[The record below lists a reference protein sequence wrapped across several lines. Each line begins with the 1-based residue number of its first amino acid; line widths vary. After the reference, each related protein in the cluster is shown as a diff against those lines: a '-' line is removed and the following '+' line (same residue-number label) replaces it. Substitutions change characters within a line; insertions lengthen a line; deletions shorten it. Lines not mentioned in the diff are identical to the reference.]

1 MKAMLVRDR
10 MTPNPT
16 TVRPNSDPMAARM
29 LLRYNNFRR
38 LPVVDESGQVVGIV
52 TDSDL
57 ELFLATAPSPG
68 VVKRQYRVDQ
78 MMTTPVITVSPDYPL
93 EEAAQLM
100 LKHKIGGL
108 PVVEGE
114 QLVGIITRD
123 DILAQLVEALGG
135 ETTSFR
141 ITVQVADRPGQL
153 AQVATKIAELNCNI
167 ASVISARA
175 GDRLNFT
182 MRIQGAECE
191 ACVRAIRDLDE
202 ITVIQVWANSQ
213 SDETAEE

>member
-1 MKAMLVRDR
+1 MLVRDR

-16 TVRPNSDPMAARM
+16 TVRPNSDPLAAQM

-38 LPVVDESGQVVGIV
+38 LPVIDESGRLVGIV
-52 TDSDL
+52 TAADL

-68 VVKRQYRVDQ
+68 IVKRQHRIEQV
-78 MMTTPVITVSPDYPL
+78 MTAPVITVSPDYPL

-100 LKHKIGGL
+100 LKHKIGCV
-108 PVVEGE
+108 PVVERE

-123 DILAQLVEALGG
+123 DILAQLAEALGSD
-135 ETTSFR
+135 TSSFR
-141 ITVQVADRPGQL
+141 ITVQVPDKPGQFS
-153 AQVATKIAELNCNI
+153 QVAAKIAELNCNI

-175 GDRLNFT
+175 GNRINLT

-191 ACVRAIRDLDE
+191 ACVPVIQGLDE
-202 ITVIQVWANSQ
+202 IEVIHVWTSPLPPQPA
-213 SDETAEE
+213 D

>member
-1 MKAMLVRDR
+1 MLVRDR

-16 TVRPNSDPMAARM
+16 TVRPNSDPMAAQM
-29 LLRYNNFRR
+29 LLRYNHFRR

-68 VVKRQYRVDQ
+68 IVKRQHRVDQ
-78 MMTTPVITVSPDYPL
+78 MMTTPAITVSPDYPL

-108 PVVEGE
+108 PVVEEE

-202 ITVIQVWANSQ
+202 ITVIQVWASSQ

>member
-1 MKAMLVRDR
+1 MLVRDR

-16 TVRPNSDPMAARM
+16 TVRPKSDPMAAQM
-29 LLRYNNFRR
+29 LLRYNHFRR

-52 TDSDL
+52 TNSDL
-57 ELFLATAPSPG
+57 EL
-68 VVKRQYRVDQ
+68 
-78 MMTTPVITVSPDYPL
+78 TPVITVSPDYPL

-108 PVVEGE
+108 PVVEGG

-135 ETTSFR
+135 ETSSFR
-141 ITVQVADRPGQL
+141 ITVQVPDRPGQL

-167 ASVISARA
+167 ASVISSRA
-175 GDRLNFT
+175 GDRLNLT

-191 ACVRAIRDLDE
+191 ACVEAIRNLDE
-202 ITVIQVWANSQ
+202 ITVIQVWAGSQ
-213 SDETAEE
+213 SDEAAEE